1 MRYSIALFIMMCSF
15 LHGQDLEVFFNQTA
29 EEYFLLGMRQYAQ
42 KDFRPALHS
51 FRASIGGHPLSHR
64 ITAAKVME
72 AKTLYALKNYPEASL
87 ACDSILAQFPMTMYR
102 EDILFTR
109 GMCLYNLGDH
119 VRTFAEMQQTFM
131 IAQERRN
138 KEHSYRVMENIATE
152 YLSVQQVEEHLTDT
166 SFAEIRNMLLVVL
179 AEKYV
184 LNARIDDAKFRLAQV
199 DKTVLDQSLQFRMNR
214 LLSQIERG
222 NLVRIGVLL
231 PLLNTSPSES
241 REKKIASE
249 VLEGIRLAVSDYEER
264 MTPGQ
269 VSIELDVQDSEKD
282 SSAIHR
288 IVTQWSQ
295 NGTVTGIIGPIFSN
309 ETVTAARLAQQY
321 SIPIVSPTATDE
333 GISSIGPYVFQA
345 NSTNG
350 AKGKTMA
357 QYAVNVIGAKSI
369 AILGSASLPS
379 SVQADSFVAEAKR
392 LGATI
397 VTDRRYRKGESDLRS
412 YVRAIRVEAATLKP
426 DYVMSLRGKTNIAEV
441 TRKLVS
447 VGVKFSSID
456 SVMAAGG
463 VFNFTPFFGVNA
475 KKVADSLKLQV
486 RRTGIYIDSL
496 HYPVTDLDMIYCP
509 ISNGHEIGV
518 LTSQLTFYNIR
529 AMLFGSN
536 EWNDANELDLNK
548 RYADG
553 VIIGSDRWIDRD
565 ERTNRVF
572 GKYSQRFG
580 RPISDNVLYGYDA
593 MSMLI
598 RQFSN
603 GTLTREQLAG
613 SLGALVQSDGI
624 RNGISFRPDRVNSS
638 LNFLQYK
645 NGTMSKLQTYSYQ

>member
-1 MRYSIALFIMMCSF
+1 MKHSFVILLLAVSF
-15 LHGQDLEVFFNQTA
+15 LNGQDQEVFFNQNA

-42 KDFRPALHS
+42 KDFRPALQS
-51 FRASIGGHPLSHR
+51 FRGSITSHPMSHR

-72 AKTLYALKNYPEASL
+72 AKTLYALKSYSEAAQL
-87 ACDSILAQFPMTMYR
+87 CDSLLAQFPMTIYR

-109 GMCLYNLGDH
+109 GMCFYNLGDI

-152 YLSVQQVEEHLTDT
+152 FFSVQQVEDRLSDT
-166 SFAEIRNMLLVVL
+166 SLAEVRNMLLVVL
-179 AEKYV
+179 AEKYA
-184 LNARIDDAKFRLAQV
+184 LNARIDDAKFRLSQV
-199 DKTVLDQSLQFRMNR
+199 DRTAIDQPLQFRMNR
-214 LLSQIERG
+214 LLSQLERG

-231 PLLNTSPSES
+231 PLLKTSPLES

-249 VLEGIRLAVSDYEER
+249 VLEGIQLAVSDYEER

-282 SSAIHR
+282 SAAINR

-309 ETVTAARLAQQY
+309 ETISAARLAQQY

-456 SVMAAGG
+456 SVMASGG

-475 KKVADSLKLQV
+475 KKIADSLKLSV
-486 RRTGIYIDSL
+486 RRTAIYIDSL

-509 ISNGHEIGV
+509 ISSGHEIGV

-529 AMLFGSN
+529 AILFGSN

-553 VIIGSDRWIDRD
+553 VIIGSDRWIERD

-598 RQFSN
+598 RQFSS
-603 GTLTREQLAG
+603 GTLTREQLAE
-613 SLGALVQSDGI
+613 SLGALMQSDGI
-624 RNGISFRPDRVNSS
+624 RNGVSFHPDRVNST

-645 NGTMSKLQTYSYQ
+645 NGTMTKLQTYSYQ